1 MAHCNQIVQ
10 VSKENKTLKAIMG
23 GKRHVQG
30 SKEDNRFII
39 ENKEARQTQRQWNNI
54 GQVKF

>member
-1 MAHCNQIVQ
+1 
-10 VSKENKTLKAIMG
+10 MG

-30 SKEDNRFII
+30 NKEDNRFII

>member
-1 MAHCNQIVQ
+1 MAHCSPIVQ

-23 GKRHVQG
+23 GKKHVQG
-30 SKEDNRFII
+30 NKEDNRFII
-39 ENKEARQTQRQWNNI
+39 ENKEARQRQWNNI